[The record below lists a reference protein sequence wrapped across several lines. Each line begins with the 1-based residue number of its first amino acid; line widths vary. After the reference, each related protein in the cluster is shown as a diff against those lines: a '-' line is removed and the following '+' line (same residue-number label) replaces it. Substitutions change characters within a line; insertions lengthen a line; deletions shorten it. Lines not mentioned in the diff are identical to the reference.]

1 MRLRAVLGTLALPSL
16 LVLAGCFSSL
26 PDKKYYQI
34 PIDAAP
40 PAAVPFAASLLVE
53 RCEIDSL
60 YDDFRIV
67 YRVSPYEINYYSYKF
82 WAEKPSKLIRDSL
95 IRYLEAARLFPK
107 LHFDST
113 KDAVDWTLRTT
124 IRRVEEI
131 DGEPAWAARL
141 DMKIEVV
148 ETKSGA
154 RLAVRSFD
162 RREPLP
168 RKDVGEMPAVLA
180 RILSEELGALF
191 AELRRK

>member
-1 MRLRAVLGTLALPSL
+1 V
-16 LVLAGCFSSL
+16 
-26 PDKKYYQI
+26 I
-34 PIDAAP
+34 
-40 PAAVPFAASLLVE
+40 PAATPFPASLLVE
-53 RCEIDSL
+53 RCDIDSL

-95 IRYLEAARLFPK
+95 IRYMEAARLFPK
-107 LHFDST
+107 MYFDST

-141 DMKIEVV
+141 DMRIEVIDS
-148 ETKSGA
+148 KSGA
-154 RLAVRSFD
+154 RLAERSFD

-168 RKDVGEMPAVLA
+168 RKDVGEMPAVLS
-180 RILSEELGALF
+180 RILGEELAALF
-191 AELRRK
+191 TALRRK